1 MLNEEMA
8 RILEMKIKGESIT
21 KMALE
26 LNTSEST
33 ISRRISELK
42 RKIKRIIW
50 QELEKSGS
58 FFCAIISLGKENK
71 YLLDSFKTI
80 IEKSKF
86 VLFSAIWEWLYV

>member
-42 RKIKRIIW
+42 RKIKRII
-50 QELEKSGS
+50 
-58 FFCAIISLGKENK
+58 
-71 YLLDSFKTI
+71 
-80 IEKSKF
+80 
-86 VLFSAIWEWLYV
+86 